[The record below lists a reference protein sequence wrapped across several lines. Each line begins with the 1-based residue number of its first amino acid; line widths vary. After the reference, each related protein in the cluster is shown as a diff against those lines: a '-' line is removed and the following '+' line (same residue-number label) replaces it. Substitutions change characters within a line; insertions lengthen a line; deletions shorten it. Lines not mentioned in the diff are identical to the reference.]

1 MKKFIFS
8 MFFFILLITSSNFVF
23 GAEEIEIKINSVPT
37 EWTTENVLLI
47 IDINNNKTFE
57 AESNQAVQI
66 LLGEETETNKWV
78 ELGATS
84 KDLTLKKQYTY
95 IIKKNTKV
103 SVRVVEWK
111 SQDKKDLKELAIQTY
126 EVSNIDKTN
135 PVIEKVEANI
145 SNNSMKLNI
154 LAKDSESGIVKYT
167 CSCDELSYNKTLESS
182 KFEIQNL
189 KENKKYTF
197 KFTVEDKLGNKT
209 TLTKDFITKSNL
221 EEKNNTTNNGNLT
234 QNTNII
240 NNTNI
245 NTDVNTN
252 ISVNNTNTDN
262 TVANKIIPQIG
273 KTQILFAIIL
283 IIVISIVIIKTKDR
297 M

>member
-8 MFFFILLITSSNFVF
+8 IVFFILLIASSNFVF
-23 GAEEIEIKINSVPT
+23 GAEEIEIKIVSSPT
-37 EWTTENVLLI
+37 EWTTEDVFLI
-47 IDINNNKTFE
+47 IDINSNKTFE
-57 AESNQAVQI
+57 AESKQAVQI
-66 LLGEETETNKWV
+66 LLGEESETNKWI
-78 ELGATS
+78 ELGVDSNA
-84 KDLTLKKQYTY
+84 LALKKQYTY
-95 IIKKNTKV
+95 VIKKNAKV
-103 SVRVVEWK
+103 SARVIEWK
-111 SQDKKDLKELAIQTY
+111 AQDKKDLKELAIQTY

-145 SNNSMKLNI
+145 SNNSMNLNI

-182 KFEIQNL
+182 KFEILNL

-197 KFTVEDKLGNKT
+197 KFTVEDKLGHKT

-221 EEKNNTTNNGNLT
+221 AENQNTTNNVNLA
-234 QNTNII
+234 QNKNFINKTN
-240 NNTNI
+240 T
-245 NTDVNTN
+245 NTN
-252 ISVNNTNTDN
+252 ISVNNTNSDN

-273 KTQILFAIIL
+273 KSQMLFAIIL
-283 IIVISIVIIKTKDR
+283 IIVISIFIIKTKDR